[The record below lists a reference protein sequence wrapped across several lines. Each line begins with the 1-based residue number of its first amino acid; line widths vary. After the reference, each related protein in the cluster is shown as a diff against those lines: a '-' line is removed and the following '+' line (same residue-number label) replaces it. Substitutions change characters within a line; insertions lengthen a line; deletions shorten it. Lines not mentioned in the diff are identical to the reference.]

1 MKSTDLDLFKAFK
14 ESAGIIPQRHELDNG
29 NTEYVIE
36 EGDKRT
42 NGTAIEGYNGFMTVF
57 TFSKTGELIKM
68 GAYE

>member
-1 MKSTDLDLFKAFK
+1 MKSTDLDLFKQFI
-14 ESAGIIPQRHELDNG
+14 EGAGIIPQRSDLDNG

-42 NGTAIEGYNGFMTVF
+42 NERAIEGYSGFMTVF
-57 TFSKTGELIKM
+57 TFSKDGELVKM